1 MRSYRLVF
9 LLLAVASLTAAGVE
23 FAFAQGGGPDS
34 LGCHTDR
41 KRGDYHCH
49 RGELAGRSFASPDV
63 GRAAR
68 AFQTLR
74 RGPRSAVRHRLLTH
88 SGGQRP

>member
-23 FAFAQGGGPDS
+23 FAFAHGGGPDS

-41 KRGDYHCH
+41 AEAEKGDSLFFRDELH
-49 RGELAGRSFASPDV
+49 RMSGELPGPSKPC
-63 GRAAR
+63 GAAR
-68 AFQTLR
+68 AQ
-74 RGPRSAVRHRLLTH
+74 P
-88 SGGQRP
+88 SGTGS